1 MSNKNNIILVTGGTG
16 KTGSRVVKKLNNSG
30 YNVRVGSR
38 SAVIPFNWEN
48 PETWDNALQN
58 ITAVYITFQPDIA
71 IPTAPAS
78 ISLLMEKAKKAGV
91 QKLVLLSGRGEKEA
105 QVCEN
110 IVANSGIKATIVRSS
125 WFMQNFSEGFLLDSV
140 MAGELVLPKV
150 KALEPFVDIDDIA
163 DVVFEALVNDIHT
176 GKTYEMT
183 GPELLSFEKA
193 VEIISNALNR
203 PISYQDVSIG
213 EYVAMLKSYQ
223 LPEDFISL
231 ITYLFTEVLDG
242 RNESVVTD
250 IETILK
256 RKPTSFL
263 EYVNKTVKT
272 GVWGKVP
279 A

>member
-1 MSNKNNIILVTGGTG
+1 MSNNILVLGGTG

-30 YNVRVGSR
+30 YSVRVGSR
-38 SAVIPFNWEN
+38 SATIPFNWEN
-48 PETWDNALQN
+48 AETWDKALKD

-78 ISLLMEKAKKAGV
+78 ISLFVEKAKNAGV
-91 QKLVLLSGRGEKEA
+91 QKLVLLSGRGEQEA

-110 IVANSGIKATIVRSS
+110 IVINSGIKATILRSS
-125 WFMQNFSEGFLLDSV
+125 WFMQNFSESFLLDSI
-140 MAGELVLPKV
+140 MAGEVVLPKV

-163 DVVFEALVNDIHT
+163 DVVFEALVNDIHA

-183 GPELLSFEKA
+183 GPELLSFKEA
-193 VEIISNALNR
+193 TAIISNALNR
-203 PISYQDVSIG
+203 PISYQDVSMD

-223 LPEDFISL
+223 LPDDFISL

-242 RNESVVTD
+242 RNESIVND

-263 EYVNKTVKT
+263 EYVTKTVNT
-272 GVWGKVP
+272 GVWEKAP